1 MCGFLLL
8 LPLLL
13 LLLLLLLMLLLLFLV
28 PQVLLTASARGGFH
42 DEQTDPAAGAY
53 QSFGVGAAEVEVD
66 CVTGERRLLR
76 ADIMFDAGK
85 SVSPAIDMGQ
95 ASVWG
100 PGERG
105 CEALYVL

>member
-1 MCGFLLL
+1 L
-8 LPLLL
+8 
-13 LLLLLLLMLLLLFLV
+13 
-28 PQVLLTASARGGFH
+28 QVLLTASARGGLH
-42 DEQTDPAAGAY
+42 DEQTDAAAAMY

-95 ASVWG
+95 VSANPLGQPIPSLPTPFVSL
-100 PGERG
+100 RR
-105 CEALYVL
+105 V